1 LNSNITRP
9 RAIFPRGV
17 LSRGAA
23 LVVAVIL
30 GIGCSKQGEGERC
43 DPANASLDCES
54 GLVCRDASDLGLG
67 SESDLVGAALCC
79 PPDGSDTATLDV
91 CRGGAVLPPDEGTPE
106 APAPEPEPTVD
117 AGVVP
122 ADAAAP

>member
-1 LNSNITRP
+1 MTL
-9 RAIFPRGV
+9 V
-17 LSRGAA
+17 AA
-23 LVVAVIL
+23 VALI
-30 GIGCSKQGEGERC
+30 IGCSKQGEGERC

-67 SESDLVGAALCC
+67 SESDLIGAALCC

-91 CRGGAVLPPDEGTPE
+91 CRGGAVLPPDEGETP
-106 APAPEPEPTVD
+106 PPEPEPTVD
-117 AGVVP
+117 AGPVVP

>member
-1 LNSNITRP
+1 MNSHITLP
-9 RAIFPRGV
+9 RV
-17 LSRGAA
+17 LSLVAA
-23 LVVAVIL
+23 IAL

-67 SESDLVGAALCC
+67 SESDLIGAALCC

-91 CRGGAVLPPDEGTPE
+91 CRGGAVLPPDEQAPPE
-106 APAPEPEPTVD
+106 EEPEPEPEPTVD
-117 AGVVP
+117 AGASP
-122 ADAAAP
+122 DAAAP